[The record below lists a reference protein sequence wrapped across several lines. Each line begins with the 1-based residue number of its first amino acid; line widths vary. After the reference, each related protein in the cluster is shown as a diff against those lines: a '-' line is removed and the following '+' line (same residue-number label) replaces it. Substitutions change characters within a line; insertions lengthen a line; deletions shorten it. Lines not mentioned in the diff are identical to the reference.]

1 MALQKDPSEIIVIG
15 KKTLVNSIPPWGLLY
30 GKVYDKMTENEGGAA
45 PWNTIT
51 NICMNTTSHIITA
64 TVVSIPMS
72 MRTRKR

>member
-1 MALQKDPSEIIVIG
+1 MALQKDPPEDIVMG
-15 KKTLVNSIPPWGLLY
+15 KKCLVNIPPWGLLY
-30 GKVYDKMTENEGGAA
+30 GKVCDKMTENKGGAA

-64 TVVSIPMS
+64 TVVRIPMS